1 MGERD
6 MAAKVDL
13 ITGFLGSGKTTF
25 IQAYARYLMRQGQ
38 KVGIIENDY
47 GSVNVDM
54 MLLQDLEKEGAVT
67 EMVIGG
73 DLSCY
78 RRRFRTKLIT
88 MGMQNLDR
96 VLVEPS
102 GVFDVDEFFDAM
114 YEDTI
119 SNLCE
124 IGSVISI
131 VDVSM
136 TYPLDHDAA
145 YLLVS
150 EVADA
155 GIVLLSHAE
164 KGKDGIRDR
173 RADETVRYLN
183 RAMQQ
188 FGCGRRFVEQYD
200 QKTSGYGKDVLLK
213 DWNSLTDADF
223 ERIREAS
230 FREFDHIKLQTEQAF
245 QTLYY
250 MNLGRG
256 REKLMSAAAE
266 LLGQGS
272 EESRYGRILRIKGFF
287 REGEKWYEL
296 NATRT
301 GLNIRELSEGQD
313 VLIVIGEHLDAK
325 AIDERIGARHI

>member
-1 MGERD
+1 
-6 MAAKVDL
+6 MAARVDL

-25 IQAYARYLMRQGQ
+25 IQTYARYLMRQGQ
-38 KVGIIENDY
+38 RVGIIENDY
-47 GSVNVDM
+47 GSVNVDL
-54 MLLQDLEKEGAVT
+54 MLLQDLEREGAVT

-119 SNLCE
+119 SSLCG

-131 VDVSM
+131 VDASM
-136 TYPLDHDAA
+136 AYPLDRDAA

-155 GIVLLSHAE
+155 GMVLLSHAE
-164 KGKDGIRDR
+164 RRKDGASDR
-173 RADETVRYLN
+173 QADETVRYLN
-183 RAMQQ
+183 QAMQQ
-188 FGCGRRFVEQYD
+188 FGCSRRFVEQYD
-200 QKTSGYGKDVLLK
+200 QKTFGYGKDILVK
-213 DWNSLTDADF
+213 DWSSLTDADF
-223 ERIREAS
+223 ERISEAS
-230 FREFDHIKLQTEQAF
+230 YRAFDHVKLQTEQAF

-250 MNLGRG
+250 MNLGK
-256 REKLMSAAAE
+256 EKEELMSAASE
-266 LLGQGS
+266 LLGKGGG
-272 EESRYGRILRIKGFF
+272 EKENRYGQVLRIKGFF
-287 REGEKWYEL
+287 REGGKWYEL

-301 GLNIRELSEGQD
+301 GLNIRALSEGQD
-313 VLIVIGEHLDAK
+313 VLIAIGEHLDTK

>member
-1 MGERD
+1 

-25 IQAYARYLMRQGQ
+25 IQTYARYLMRQGQ

-119 SNLCE
+119 SNLCG